1 MCKRSE
7 IAGHIN
13 NEKRCFAD
21 CASSIS
27 SVRRN
32 ATLSYS
38 YEFDF
43 PFVTFNIM

>member
-1 MCKRSE
+1 MSE

-21 CASSIS
+21 CSSNIS
-27 SVRRN
+27 DVLRKTTFR
-32 ATLSYS
+32 YS

-43 PFVTFNIM
+43 PFVTFNVM